1 MILQAEKLSFV
12 VGNKTT
18 LDKVTLAIPQG
29 NLTAIIGPNGAGKTT
44 LLNCI
49 DGDATPTTGHVY
61 FDRQPLVRLDR
72 LSLARR
78 RAVLPQTSS
87 IPLPIKARE
96 IVALGRAPYRYR
108 MAQRQDK
115 TMIDNCLKT
124 MEIEHLAEHHYATLS
139 GGEQQ
144 RVHIARTL
152 VQIQAEPD
160 VDLHGQALFL
170 DEPTNHLDILHQ
182 YSLMHKL
189 KTLQQR
195 GLTIVTVMHDLSLA
209 LQFAEKIILMCG
221 GKKIGDYTPPQL
233 VQSNDLSTVY
243 KMDIRITWDEEK
255 KRYWLAPQLYN
266 QDTLTV

>member
-1 MILQAEKLSFV
+1 MLQAEKLSFAI
-12 VGNKTT
+12 GNKTT

-29 NLTAIIGPNGAGKTT
+29 NFTAIIGPNGAGKTT

-49 DGDATPTTGHVY
+49 DGDVAPTTGCVY
-61 FDRQPLVRLDR
+61 CDRQPLARLDR

-78 RAVLPQTSS
+78 RAVLPQTSN
-87 IPLPIKARE
+87 IPLPIKARD
-96 IVALGRAPYRYR
+96 IVALGRAPYRYQ

-115 TMIDNCLKT
+115 AMVDNCMKT
-124 MEIEHLAEHHYATLS
+124 MEITHLAEHRYATLS

-144 RVHIARTL
+144 RVHIARTFA
-152 VQIQAEPD
+152 QIQAEPK

-182 YSLMHKL
+182 YRLMYKL
-189 KTLQQR
+189 KALQQK

-221 GKKIGDYTPPQL
+221 GKKIGDYTPPEL
-233 VQSNDLSTVY
+233 VQSDDLSMVY
-243 KMDIRITWDEEK
+243 KMDIRITWDEK
-255 KRYWLAPQLYN
+255 IKRYWLAPQLYN
-266 QDTLTV
+266 QEILTV